1 MLESSLQVGLRPGD
15 KILAIG
21 HPVHLGY
28 LYVQDDKILFG
39 VVFGLVNDGD
49 GINIIITT
57 TPK

>member
-1 MLESSLQVGLRPGD
+1 MIDLLR
-15 KILAIG
+15 G